1 MLQAPERLKFD
12 WGVPASLFA
21 HAAIAALLIFGLPQ
35 LHHDPDE
42 AQPINVELV
51 PPPQT
56 EEPPE
61 PKQEEPEQAVE
72 EEKPPEVEAPQPPPQ
87 SETAEA
93 REKPMPPVLRPVFEF
108 GEKDAGTPNAEGNAA
123 RDAQAEPAAPADE
136 AGPTPEPLDEE
147 ADTTPQ
153 PPAAEMT
160 DEPALLEA
168 DAPADETVDAELPAI
183 PDLARI
189 PVPEP
194 APKPPARRAAQGLP
208 GTHFSQSDSSGPTA
222 TTAINSTP
230 RGLRAG
236 ELCASVLRE
245 QLRAANPP
253 YWPDLL
259 PAYRL
264 DEGTQLQVRK
274 GAFRSNGQW
283 YDLSF
288 RCEVDQEATRVVS
301 FSYRV
306 GEPIP
311 QAQWRDRG
319 LPSR

>member
-208 GTHFSQSDSSGPTA
+208 PFDHPHLRSLDLA
-222 TTAINSTP
+222 AP
-230 RGLRAG
+230 RAFGAAMVGGSEPFVVDTVPANLGNQQWKLGVAAGQGLCHEALELRRDLIVGVSG
-236 ELCASVLRE
+236 ELGHGLSLRGGPR
-245 QLRAANPP
+245 RA
-253 YWPDLL
+253 
-259 PAYRL
+259 
-264 DEGTQLQVRK
+264 
-274 GAFRSNGQW
+274 
-283 YDLSF
+283 
-288 RCEVDQEATRVVS
+288 
-301 FSYRV
+301 
-306 GEPIP
+306 
-311 QAQWRDRG
+311 
-319 LPSR
+319 